1 MYKEI
6 LEHILTLCGAA
17 PQEGT
22 DLPGVLVAAFIRA
35 ASEHKEKEVRALA
48 KEFIKEIKEEEMPMC
63 PPRTLSVGG
72 SAP

>member
-1 MYKEI
+1 M
-6 LEHILTLCGAA
+6 EHIFTLCGAA

-48 KEFIKEIKEEEMPMC
+48 KEFIKEIK
-63 PPRTLSVGG
+63 
-72 SAP
+72 